1 MIIRCS
7 FCNLCVPYFITTV
20 IPRTFFCKTRRFLF
34 MKLFFKVYLSLYLI
48 FFIYFSPCHLHVQ
61 ASTLPLTICI
71 KCIICTNILCNSSW
85 IFSPVFWSIILV
97 RKIEWVYTWAI
108 RPSLTRSK
116 WKMDEICGLQF
127 HLSYV
132 DMPQFP
138 SFFFKF
144 LHAHTM

>member
-85 IFSPVFWSIILV
+85 ISSLVFSSIILV
-97 RKIEWVYTWAI
+97 RLIILSKKVNSLFSKIIFWKKYSTIYIRKHSIFRGIMAI
-108 RPSLTRSK
+108 T
-116 WKMDEICGLQF
+116 
-127 HLSYV
+127 HNLSHN
-132 DMPQFP
+132 
-138 SFFFKF
+138 SR
-144 LHAHTM
+144 HT